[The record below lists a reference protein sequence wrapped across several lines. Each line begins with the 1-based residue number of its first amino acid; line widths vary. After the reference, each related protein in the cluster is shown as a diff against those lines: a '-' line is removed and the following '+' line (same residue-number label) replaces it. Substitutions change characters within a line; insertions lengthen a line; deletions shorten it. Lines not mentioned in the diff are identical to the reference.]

1 MAYGHIK
8 LPDLNYLRQQIHPG
22 DFLSLID
29 ITSFY
34 LVMLPLIGQKSK
46 LLSLQHFVLDPTFA
60 AYFCFLWTFEEGTP
74 AYCYKPIVMVGS
86 F

>member
-34 LVMLPLIGQKSK
+34 LVMLPLISQRVKF
-46 LLSLQHFVLDPTFA
+46 HFA
-60 AYFCFLWTFEEGTP
+60 AFC
-74 AYCYKPIVMVGS
+74 VGS
-86 F
+86 DLRGLFLFSLDV